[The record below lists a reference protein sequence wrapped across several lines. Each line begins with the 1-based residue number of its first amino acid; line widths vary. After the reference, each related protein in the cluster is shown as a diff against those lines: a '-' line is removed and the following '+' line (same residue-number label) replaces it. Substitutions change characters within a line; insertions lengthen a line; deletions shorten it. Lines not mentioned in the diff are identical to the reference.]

1 MLRPGGVPTWLFRR
15 TLSDAP
21 KEGKEGKLS
30 ALNQALGN
38 RYMNDPVQ
46 KKTVEK
52 LADETAKGASF
63 GDALRSGQ
71 VAMRSEKMDETWRVT
86 LHRFL
91 EAPTW
96 TFDDFRKTLSD
107 SLDETDN
114 INAAQKAYLQFD
126 KVVRGGD
133 TKDNL
138 EKMKTQLRH
147 QIQLIDKLTP
157 SEKRIPRLL
166 THEARVMLADELA
179 ITKAQVDEVI
189 ERYETHHA
197 MHSWIKREHAAGRQ
211 LPESYDELMW
221 MMTLRPTR
229 AVSRLQKIQ
238 QGRMMPPDAQR
249 RKRLYRRNRI
259 R

>member
-1 MLRPGGVPTWLFRR
+1 
-15 TLSDAP
+15 
-21 KEGKEGKLS
+21 
-30 ALNQALGN
+30 
-38 RYMNDPVQ
+38 
-46 KKTVEK
+46 
-52 LADETAKGASF
+52 
-63 GDALRSGQ
+63 
-71 VAMRSEKMDETWRVT
+71 MRSEKMDETWRVT

-238 QGRMMPPDAQR
+238 QGRMMPPDAKGANGFIDETASDRLLGLVDTVSRASPTGGSDLSRGAMGTAPHTVWTWEAGLDRFTLTEVVCSSFDR
-249 RKRLYRRNRI
+249 RVEVHARE
-259 R
+259 

>member
-1 MLRPGGVPTWLFRR
+1 MLRGQQRATRLLLRPGGVPTWLFRR

-179 ITKAQVDEVI
+179 ITKAQV
-189 ERYETHHA
+189 
-197 MHSWIKREHAAGRQ
+197 S
-211 LPESYDELMW
+211 
-221 MMTLRPTR
+221 TLQSAPSCRRT
-229 AVSRLQKIQ
+229 
-238 QGRMMPPDAQR
+238 PPAC
-249 RKRLYRRNRI
+249 
-259 R
+259 